1 MAGNKTMSLKNIGL
15 GALTVLGGAYLARM
29 AYGYLAKGFTYPL
42 LTDKF
47 DENLWELITSV
58 QRFDIN
64 KLIDAELRAETRSFI
79 ERPIGG
85 PRRFKFLD
93 KIMFNIAQLETLPT
107 PRETN
112 IDTSVVIGPM
122 AKKPLRLK
130 IPILVGAMSY
140 GLALT
145 EAYKIAY
152 AKGASAVGTATNT
165 GLGPW
170 LDAERKAARHL
181 ILQYGRIS
189 WNKDEKIIKQAD
201 AIEIQFGHGANAG
214 AGKTLKAE
222 QINKTLRKRMGLK
235 KGQDAVIHNR
245 LEGVNSGK
253 DLMYLINYLKEIT
266 DGVPVGVKMGAGK
279 YLEEDLKI
287 AVEAG
292 ADFVSVD
299 GAEGGTHGSLP
310 ILEDDFG
317 VPTMIAA
324 SRAGKYWE
332 ENGLKGKVSLLVGGQ
347 LVTPGECLKM
357 IALGADAVYMGTAIL
372 IATTHSQ
379 VLKIIPFEPP
389 TQFAYEHGKYS
400 KKFNIEEGAK
410 SLHNFLHATVY
421 EMEEAVKALG
431 KTAIRD
437 VCKEDIFAIDK
448 DVAEIAGI
456 ELGFHA
462 PGKSAEKPPAIKH
475 RKRNAFIIAN
485 PGRTKVMQ
493 KKPNY

>member
-1 MAGNKTMSLKNIGL
+1 MSENKNLKKLENKTKTILKEIGL
-15 GALTVLGGAYLARM
+15 GALAALGGTYLARM
-29 AYGYLAKGFTYPL
+29 AFGYLVKGVTYPL
-42 LTDKF
+42 LTDKY
-47 DENLWELITSV
+47 EESQWELMTSI
-58 QRFDIN
+58 QRMDLN
-64 KLIDAELRAETRSFI
+64 KLISTELRAETDSFV

-85 PRRFKFLD
+85 PTRFTHLD
-93 KIMFNIAQLETLPT
+93 KIRFNITQLETLPT

-122 AKKPLRLK
+122 ARKPLKLK
-130 IPILVGAMSY
+130 IPILLGGMSY

-145 EAYKIAY
+145 EAFKIAF

-170 LDAERKAARHL
+170 LDSERKAARHL
-181 ILQYGRIS
+181 ILQYSRIS

-222 QINKTLRKRMGLK
+222 HMSGTLRKRLGLK

-245 LEGVNSGK
+245 IDGVRTGK
-253 DLMYLINYLKEIT
+253 DLMNLIKYLKKIT
-266 DGVPVGVKMGAGK
+266 GGVPVGVKIGAGK
-279 YLEEDLKI
+279 DLEEDLKI
-287 AVEAG
+287 MVEAG

-299 GAEGGTHGSLP
+299 GGGSGTHGSLP
-310 ILEDDFG
+310 ILEEDFG
-317 VPTMIAA
+317 VPPMIAA
-324 SRAGKYWE
+324 SRAAKFWE

-347 LVTPGECLKM
+347 IVTPGDCLKM

-372 IATTHSQ
+372 IATTHTQ
-379 VLKIIPFEPP
+379 VIKTIPFEPP
-389 TQFAYEHGKYS
+389 TQIAYENGKYS
-400 KKFNIEEGAK
+400 KNFDIEKGAK

-431 KTAIRD
+431 KTAIQD
-437 VCKEDIFAIDK
+437 VSKEDIFAIDK

-456 ELGFHA
+456 ELGFTA
-462 PGKSAEKPPAIKH
+462 LK
-475 RKRNAFIIAN
+475 N
-485 PGRTKVMQ
+485 
-493 KKPNY
+493 KKKISR

>member
-1 MAGNKTMSLKNIGL
+1 MAGDKTVILKKMGL
-15 GALTVLGGAYLARM
+15 GALTALGGAYLARI
-29 AYGYLAKGFTYPL
+29 ALGYMAKGITYPL

-47 DENLWELITSV
+47 EENLWELVTSI
-58 QRFDIN
+58 QRLDIN
-64 KLIDAELRAETRSFI
+64 KLIDIELRAETKSFL

-85 PRRFKFLD
+85 PRKFKYLD

-122 AKKPLRLK
+122 ARKPLRLK
-130 IPILVGAMSY
+130 IPILVAGMSY
-140 GLALT
+140 GLAIT

-170 LDAERKAARHL
+170 LESERKAARHL
-181 ILQYGRIS
+181 ILQYSRVS
-189 WNKDEKIIKQAD
+189 WNKDEKIIKQSD
-201 AIEIQFGHGANAG
+201 AIEIQFGQGANAG

-222 QINKTLRKRMGLK
+222 QISGTLRKRLGLK

-245 LEGVNSGK
+245 IDGVRSGK
-253 DLMYLINYLKEIT
+253 DLMNLIDYLKEIT
-266 DGVPVGVKMGAGK
+266 GGVPVGVKIGAGK
-279 YLEEDLKI
+279 YLEEDLEI
-287 AVEAG
+287 VVEAG
-292 ADFVSVD
+292 ADFVCVD

-317 VPTMIAA
+317 VPAMIAA
-324 SRAGKYWE
+324 SRAAKFWE
-332 ENGLKGKVSLLVGGQ
+332 ENGLKGKVSLLLGGQ
-347 LVTPGECLKM
+347 LATPGDCLKM

-372 IATTHSQ
+372 IATTHNQ
-379 VLKIIPFEPP
+379 ALKVIPYEPP
-389 TQFAYEHGKYS
+389 TQIAYEHGKYS
-400 KKFNIEEGAK
+400 KKFDIEKGAK

-437 VCKEDIFAIDK
+437 VSREDIFAIDK

-462 PGKSAEKPPAIKH
+462 PNK
-475 RKRNAFIIAN
+475 RKGQRHSNSGWNIN
-485 PGRTKVMQ
+485 PF
-493 KKPNY
+493 